1 MSASMW
7 ALIIG
12 LALPFVVQGLKKY
25 ATYFAANQWA
35 TRFLVVGVALVAVVA
50 TQLGTTGAVD
60 VETTLKA
67 LAAALGSAEW
77 SYQWAVKTLGDW
89 QAKRKAS

>member
-25 ATYFAANQWA
+25 AAYFAANQWA
-35 TRFLVVGVALVAVVA
+35 TRFLVIGVSLVVALA
-50 TQLGTTGAVD
+50 TQ
-60 VETTLKA
+60 
-67 LAAALGSAEW
+67 
-77 SYQWAVKTLGDW
+77 
-89 QAKRKAS
+89 